1 MPNDDTDMIEIKNI
15 TKSFMTPHGRHYLF
29 KGLNLTIAHKQS
41 VGLLGRNGAGKSTLL
56 RIICGLD
63 TPDQGEVLT
72 DSTISWPVGVAGGF
86 QGSLTGRQNVR
97 FVCRLYSS
105 GDYID
110 EKIRFV
116 QEFAD
121 IGKYFDM
128 PVKSYSSGMR
138 SRLTFGLSLAFDFDY
153 YMLDEVSA
161 VGDAAF
167 RKRSEE
173 ILEAR
178 REQAGFLMVSHNLKE
193 IEKNCDIG
201 IVLMDQTA
209 KVFADPKEAIEVYN
223 EYVHKAKK

>member
-1 MPNDDTDMIEIKNI
+1 MIKIHNI

-29 KGLNLTIAHKQS
+29 KDLNLTIEDKQS

-63 TPDQGEVLT
+63 EPDSGEIWT
-72 DSTISWPVGVAGGF
+72 NSTISWPVGVAGGF

-105 GDYID
+105 GDFVD
-110 EKIRFV
+110 EKVKFV
-116 QEFAD
+116 QDFAEL
-121 IGKYFDM
+121 GKYFDM

-153 YMLDEVSA
+153 YMLDEAGA

-167 RKRSEE
+167 RKKSEE
-173 ILEAR
+173 ILNAR
-178 REQAGFLMVSHNLKE
+178 RQQAGFLMVSHNLDE
-193 IEKNCDIG
+193 IERNCDIG
-201 IVLMDQTA
+201 IVLMNQTA
-209 KVFADPKEAIEVYN
+209 HVYHDTKQAIEVYKDH
-223 EYVHKAKK
+223 VHQPKK

>member
-1 MPNDDTDMIEIKNI
+1 MIEVKNVS
-15 TKSFMTPHGRHYLF
+15 KSYMTPKGRHYLF
-29 KGLNLTIAHKQS
+29 KDLNLTIADKQS

-56 RIICGLD
+56 RVICGLD
-63 TPDQGEVLT
+63 TPDSGRVVT

-105 GDYID
+105 GAYID

-116 QEFAD
+116 EEFAD

-153 YMLDEVSA
+153 YMLDEVGA

-167 RKRSEE
+167 RKRAQD
-173 ILEAR
+173 ILDAR
-178 REQAGFLMVSHNLKE
+178 KSTSGVLMVSHNLKD
-193 IEKNCDIG
+193 IEKTCDTA

-209 KVFADPKEAIEVYN
+209 HVFDDPKQAIQIYKEH
-223 EYVHKAKK
+223 VHTSRAK

>member
-1 MPNDDTDMIEIKNI
+1 MIQIKNI
-15 TKSFMTPHGRHYLF
+15 SKSYMTPKGRHYLF
-29 KGLNLTIAHKQS
+29 RDLNFTIEDKQS

-63 TPDQGEVLT
+63 EPDSGEVIT
-72 DSTISWPVGVAGGF
+72 NSTISWPVGVAGGF

-105 GDYID
+105 GKYVD

-116 QEFAD
+116 EEFAD
-121 IGKYFDM
+121 LGNYFDM

-173 ILEAR
+173 VLNAR
-178 REQAGFLMVSHNLKE
+178 RQQSGFLMVSHNLNE
-193 IEKNCDIG
+193 IERNCDIG
-201 IVLMDQTA
+201 IVLMNQTA
-209 KVFADPKEAIEVYN
+209 HIFDNPKEAIEVYKD
-223 EYVHKAKK
+223 YVHQKK

>member
-1 MPNDDTDMIEIKNI
+1 MIHIQNI
-15 TKSFMTPHGRHYLF
+15 TKSYMTPKGRHYLF
-29 KGLNLTIAHKQS
+29 KNLDFKIEDKQS

-63 TPDQGEVLT
+63 EPDSGQVIT
-72 DSTISWPVGVAGGF
+72 NSTISWPVGVAGGF

-105 GDYID
+105 GQYVD

-116 QEFAD
+116 EEFAD
-121 IGKYFDM
+121 LGNYFDM

-173 ILEAR
+173 VLKLR
-178 REQAGFLMVSHNLKE
+178 REQAGFLMVTHNLDE
-193 IEKNCDIG
+193 IERNCDIG
-201 IVLMDQTA
+201 IVLMEQTA
-209 KVFADPKEAIEVYN
+209 HIFNDPKEAVKVYKD
-223 EYVHKAKK
+223 YVQKK

>member
-1 MPNDDTDMIEIKNI
+1 MIEVNNI
-15 TKSFMTPHGRHYLF
+15 SKSFMTPKGRHYLF
-29 KGLNLTIAHKQS
+29 KDMSLTIEDGQS

-63 TPDQGEVLT
+63 EPDKGYVWT

-116 QEFAD
+116 EEFAD

-128 PVKSYSSGMR
+128 PVKTYSSGMR
-138 SRLTFGLSLAFDFDY
+138 SRLVFGLSMAFDFDY
-153 YMLDEVSA
+153 YMIDEAGA

-167 RKRSEE
+167 RKRSED
-173 ILEAR
+173 ILAAR
-178 REQAGFLMVSHNLKE
+178 KQSAGVLMVSHNLKD
-193 IEKNCDIG
+193 IETTCDIG
-201 IVLMDQTA
+201 IVLMDHTA
-209 KVFADPKEAIEVYN
+209 HIFEDTKEAIEVYT
-223 EYVHKAKK
+223 EHVHRAKQK

>member
-1 MPNDDTDMIEIKNI
+1 MIEVKNI
-15 TKSFMTPHGRHYLF
+15 TKSYMTPRGRHYLF
-29 KGLNLTIAHKQS
+29 KNLDLTIEDKQG

-63 TPDQGEVLT
+63 VPDSGEVIT
-72 DSTISWPVGVAGGF
+72 DATISWPVGVAGGF

-105 GDYID
+105 GEYID

-116 QEFAD
+116 EEFAN

-153 YMLDEVSA
+153 YMLDEVGA

-167 RKRSEE
+167 KKRSRE
-173 ILEAR
+173 ILQAR
-178 REQAGFLMVSHNLKE
+178 KSTSGVLMVSHNLKD
-193 IEKNCDIG
+193 IEVSCDIG

-209 KVFADPKEAIEVYN
+209 HVFNDTKEAIEVYKQH
-223 EYVHKAKK
+223 VHKAKK

>member
-1 MPNDDTDMIEIKNI
+1 
-15 TKSFMTPHGRHYLF
+15 MTPHGRHYLF
-29 KGLNLTIAHKQS
+29 RDLNLTIEDKQS

-63 TPDQGEVLT
+63 EPDSGHIWT
-72 DSTISWPVGVAGGF
+72 NSTISWPVGVAGGF

-105 GDYID
+105 GDFVD

-116 QEFAD
+116 QEFAEL
-121 IGKYFDM
+121 GKYFDM

-153 YMLDEVSA
+153 YMLDEAGA

-167 RKRSEE
+167 RKKSEE
-173 ILEAR
+173 ILQAR
-178 REQAGFLMVSHNLKE
+178 REQAGFLMVSHNLDE
-193 IEKNCDIG
+193 IERNCDIG
-201 IVLMDQTA
+201 IVLMNQTA
-209 KVFADPKEAIEVYN
+209 HVYHDTQEAIEVYKD
-223 EYVHKAKK
+223 YVHQTKK

>member
-1 MPNDDTDMIEIKNI
+1 MIKVDNI

-29 KGLNLTIAHKQS
+29 KDLNLLIEDKQS

-56 RIICGLD
+56 NIICGLD
-63 TPDQGEVLT
+63 KPDKGQVIT
-72 DSTISWPVGVAGGF
+72 NSTISWPVGVAGGF

-105 GDYID
+105 GEFID

-116 QEFAD
+116 QVFAD
-121 IGKYFDM
+121 LGRYFDM

-138 SRLTFGLSLAFDFDY
+138 SRLTFGLSMAFDFDY
-153 YMLDEVSA
+153 YMVDEAGA

-173 ILEAR
+173 VLQAR
-178 REQAGFLMVSHNLKE
+178 REQSGFLIVSHNLGD
-193 IEKNCDIG
+193 IERNCDIG
-201 IVLMDQTA
+201 IVLMNQTA
-209 KVFADPKEAIEVYN
+209 VVYHDTKQAIEVYK
-223 EYVHKAKK
+223 EHVSQSKK

>member
-1 MPNDDTDMIEIKNI
+1 MIILKNV
-15 TKSFMTPHGRHYLF
+15 TKSFMTPKGRHYLF
-29 KGLNLTIAHKQS
+29 KDLNLTIEDKQS

-63 TPDQGEVLT
+63 QPDSGMVQT
-72 DSTISWPVGVAGGF
+72 NSTISWPVGVAGGF

-105 GDYID
+105 SAYID
-110 EKIRFV
+110 EKVRFV
-116 QEFAD
+116 EEFAD
-121 IGKYFDM
+121 IGRYFDM

-153 YMLDEVSA
+153 YMLDEAGA

-178 REQAGFLMVSHNLKE
+178 RKQAGFLVVSHNLGD
-193 IEKNCDIG
+193 IERNCDIG
-201 IVLMDQTA
+201 VVLMNQSA
-209 KVFADPKEAIEVYN
+209 NVFTNTKEAIEVYK
-223 EYVHKAKK
+223 EHVHKSRAN

>member
-1 MPNDDTDMIEIKNI
+1 MIILKDI
-15 TKSFMTPHGRHYLF
+15 TKSFMTPKGRHYLF
-29 KGLNLTIAHKQS
+29 KDLNLTIADKQS

-63 TPDQGEVLT
+63 QPDSGFVYT

-105 GDYID
+105 GAYID
-110 EKIRFV
+110 EKVRFV
-116 QEFAD
+116 EEFAD
-121 IGKYFDM
+121 IGRYFDM

-138 SRLTFGLSLAFDFDY
+138 ARLTFGLSLAFDFDY
-153 YMLDEVSA
+153 YMLDEAGA

-178 REQAGFLMVSHNLKE
+178 RKQAGFLVVSHNLGD

-201 IVLMDQTA
+201 IVLMNETA
-209 KVFADPKEAIEVYN
+209 HVFDDTKEAIEVYK
-223 EYVHKAKK
+223 EYVHTAKAK

>member
-1 MPNDDTDMIEIKNI
+1 MIEIKNI
-15 TKSFMTPHGRHYLF
+15 TKSFMTPKGRHYLF
-29 KGLNLTIAHKQS
+29 KDLNLTIADKQS

-63 TPDQGEVLT
+63 NPDSGEVIT
-72 DSTISWPVGVAGGF
+72 NSTISWPVGIAGGF

-97 FVCRLYSS
+97 FVSRLYSS

-116 QEFAD
+116 EEFAD
-121 IGKYFDM
+121 IGRYFDM

-153 YMLDEVSA
+153 YMLDEVGA

-167 RKRSEE
+167 RKRSQE
-173 ILEAR
+173 ILNAR
-178 REQAGFLMVSHNLKE
+178 KATSGVLMVSHNLKD
-193 IEKNCDIG
+193 IKRTCDVG
-201 IVLMDQTA
+201 IVLMNQTA
-209 KVFADPKEAIEVYN
+209 HVYHDTTEAIKVYK
-223 EYVHKAKK
+223 EHVHKKKK

>member
-1 MPNDDTDMIEIKNI
+1 MIEIKNI

-29 KGLNLTIAHKQS
+29 RDLNLTIADKQS

-63 TPDQGEVLT
+63 TPDSGEVLT

-86 QGSLTGRQNVR
+86 QGSLTGRQHVR

-116 QEFAD
+116 EEFAD

-161 VGDAAF
+161 VGDASF
-167 RKRSEE
+167 RKRSAQ

-178 REQAGFLMVSHNLKE
+178 REQAGFLMVSHNLKD

-209 KVFADPKEAIEVYN
+209 QVFDDPKEAIEVYN
-223 EYVHKAKK
+223 EHVHKAKK

>member
-1 MPNDDTDMIEIKNI
+1 
-15 TKSFMTPHGRHYLF
+15 MTPHGRHYLF
-29 KGLNLTIAHKQS
+29 KDLNLTIADKQS

-63 TPDQGEVLT
+63 TPDKGRVVT
-72 DSTISWPVGVAGGF
+72 DSTISWPVGVGGGF

-105 GDYID
+105 SDYID

-116 QEFAD
+116 EEFAD

-153 YMLDEVSA
+153 YMLDEVGA

-178 REQAGFLMVSHNLKE
+178 RAQAGFLMVSHNLKD

-209 KVFADPKEAIEVYN
+209 KVFDNPKEAIEVYN
-223 EYVHKAKK
+223 QHVHKAKK

>member
-1 MPNDDTDMIEIKNI
+1 MIHINNI
-15 TKSFMTPHGRHYLF
+15 TKSFMTPQGRHYLF
-29 KGLNLTIAHKQS
+29 RDLNLVIEDKQS

-63 TPDQGEVLT
+63 EPDSGEVIT

-105 GDYID
+105 GDFID

-121 IGKYFDM
+121 LGKYFDM
-128 PVKSYSSGMR
+128 PVKSYSSGMKA
-138 SRLTFGLSLAFDFDY
+138 RLTFGLSLAFDFDY
-153 YMLDEVSA
+153 YMLDEAGA

-173 ILEAR
+173 ILQAR
-178 REQAGFLMVSHNLKE
+178 REQAGFLMVSHNLGD
-193 IEKNCDIG
+193 IERNCDIG
-201 IVLMDQTA
+201 IVLMNQTA
-209 KVFADPKEAIEVYN
+209 HVFTDTKEAIEVYK
-223 EYVHKAKK
+223 EHVHQAKK

>member
-1 MPNDDTDMIEIKNI
+1 MIEIQNI

-29 KGLNLTIAHKQS
+29 KDLNLTIADKQS

-63 TPDQGEVLT
+63 TPDKGRVVT
-72 DSTISWPVGVAGGF
+72 DSTISWPVGVGGGF

-105 GDYID
+105 SDYID

-116 QEFAD
+116 EEFAD

-153 YMLDEVSA
+153 YMLDEVGA

-178 REQAGFLMVSHNLKE
+178 RAQAGFLMVSHNLKD

-209 KVFADPKEAIEVYN
+209 KVFDNPKEAIEVYN
-223 EYVHKAKK
+223 QHVHKAKK

>member
-1 MPNDDTDMIEIKNI
+1 MIQVKNI
-15 TKSFMTPHGRHYLF
+15 TKSFMTKQGRHYLF
-29 KGLNLTIAHKQS
+29 KDLNFTIEDKQS

-63 TPDQGEVLT
+63 EPDSGEVIT
-72 DSTISWPVGVAGGF
+72 NSTISWPVGVGGGF

-105 GDYID
+105 GNYID

-116 QEFAD
+116 EEFAD

-173 ILEAR
+173 VLQAR
-178 REQAGFLMVSHNLKE
+178 REQSGFLVVSHNLGD
-193 IEKNCDIG
+193 IERNCDLA

-209 KVFADPKEAIEVYN
+209 HVFENVKEAIEVYN
-223 EYVHKAKK
+223 KHVHQAKK

>member
-1 MPNDDTDMIEIKNI
+1 MIEVRNVS
-15 TKSFMTPHGRHYLF
+15 KSFMTPKGRHYLF
-29 KGLNLTIAHKQS
+29 KNLNLTIADKES

-56 RIICGLD
+56 SVICGLD
-63 TPDQGEVLT
+63 APDAGEVVT

-105 GDYID
+105 GAYID

-116 QEFAD
+116 EEFAD
-121 IGKYFDM
+121 IGRYFDM

-153 YMLDEVSA
+153 YMLDEVGA

-167 RKRSEE
+167 RERSQK
-173 ILEAR
+173 ILQAR
-178 REQAGFLMVSHNLKE
+178 QANAGVLMVSHNLE
-193 IEKNCDIG
+193 DIRESCDVG
-201 IVLMDQTA
+201 IVLMNETA
-209 KVFADPKEAIEVYN
+209 HVFYDTDEAIEVYK
-223 EYVHKAKK
+223 EHVHTSRAK

>member
-1 MPNDDTDMIEIKNI
+1 MIEVKHI
-15 TKSFMTPHGRHYLF
+15 TKSFMTKKGRHYLF
-29 KGLNLTIAHKQS
+29 KDLNLFIEDKQS

-63 TPDQGEVLT
+63 IPDSGEIIT

-116 QEFAD
+116 EEFAD

-167 RKRSEE
+167 RERSAA
-173 ILEAR
+173 ILTAR
-178 REQAGFLMVSHNLKE
+178 REQAGFLVVSHNLSD
-193 IEKNCDIG
+193 IERNCDIG

-209 KVFADPKEAIEVYN
+209 HVFDDTKEAIEVYK
-223 EYVHKAKK
+223 EHVHKAKK